1 MIFIPIYWF
10 FGLIA
15 YIFFGVLMIGA
26 TVPLIVYIV
35 KRKKSKKSINW
46 IVAGLLAI
54 VLVVVSSFSFMTSR
68 NVWHWMSELNIY
80 EDPNEVAEDER
91 REVWYQFEP
100 FGDNTKTIS
109 VDFESSLI
117 ITERFPRLD
126 GATAFLPV
134 YSAIA
139 ETIYSGL
146 DVVSAKEY
154 INLSTTRLAYEKL
167 IKGDVDIIFTLQP
180 SENQLRDARFARVEL
195 IKTPIFKEAFV
206 FFVNDINPVLGLTVE
221 QIQEI
226 YTGKITNWQNIGG
239 HNEKIAPYQ
248 RNVNSGSQT
257 IMEQVVMSGL
267 TMIKPETELNHST
280 MGMMLRSV
288 AQYSNNENALGY
300 SFRFYAT
307 VMNPQDGLR
316 LLNVN
321 NIAPTPEN
329 IANESYPFI
338 VNVYAIT
345 TEKGLEN
352 PNTLALIDWLTSPQG
367 QRLIEQTGYISITK
381 PEN

>member
-1 MIFIPIYWF
+1 
-10 FGLIA
+10 
-15 YIFFGVLMIGA
+15 MIGA